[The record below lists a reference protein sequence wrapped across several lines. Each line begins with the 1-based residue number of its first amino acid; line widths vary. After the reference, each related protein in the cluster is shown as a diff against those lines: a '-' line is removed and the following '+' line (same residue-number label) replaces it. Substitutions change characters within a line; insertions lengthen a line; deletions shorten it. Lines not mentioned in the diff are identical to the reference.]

1 MSASAQ
7 IIPNDA
13 TRPLARLS
21 RLCPTFTN
29 NVQIFQAETVQIC
42 HNLQREITLAGI
54 EELRQIL
61 GRGDST
67 GRCRV
72 SGSSTSGQRGR
83 LKVPFFTIE
92 NLKLELRFR
101 VSKAA
106 PPPHPLFLTSAK
118 KNILKILRV
127 HTNSQEKV
135 ISIGLTPFCS
145 KHSKLVLLRPHKTR
159 QSNQLTVAHP
169 LAICPLSP
177 HSTRH
182 RIDFLLLRV
191 LPLGF
196 ISTPPLRPLGPHL
209 SRFRSHQS
217 DISPP

>member
-21 RLCPTFTN
+21 RLCPTSTN

-61 GRGDST
+61 GRGGST

-92 NLKLELRFR
+92 NSKLELRFR

-106 PPPHPLFLTSAK
+106 PPPHNKHWLT
-118 KNILKILRV
+118 NILVNILV
-127 HTNSQEKV
+127 N
-135 ISIGLTPFCS
+135 
-145 KHSKLVLLRPHKTR
+145 KHWLLPST
-159 QSNQLTVAHP
+159 SHP
-169 LAICPLSP
+169 LTTNILA
-177 HSTRH
+177 
-182 RIDFLLLRV
+182 FLHIYAT
-191 LPLGF
+191 G
-196 ISTPPLRPLGPHL
+196 
-209 SRFRSHQS
+209 Q
-217 DISPP
+217 

>member
-1 MSASAQ
+1 M
-7 IIPNDA
+7 
-13 TRPLARLS
+13 
-21 RLCPTFTN
+21 
-29 NVQIFQAETVQIC
+29 
-42 HNLQREITLAGI
+42 HNLQSEITLAGI

-61 GRGDST
+61 GRGGST

-92 NLKLELRFR
+92 NSKLELKFR

-106 PPPHPLFLTSAK
+106 SPPIPYFSAQHK
-118 KNILKILRV
+118 KFTQIAEGT
-127 HTNSQEKV
+127 HTQSG
-135 ISIGLTPFCS
+135 GLTPFCS
-145 KHSKLVLLRPHKTR
+145 KHPKLVLLRPHKTR
-159 QSNQLTVAHP
+159 RSNQLTVAHP
-169 LAICPLSP
+169 LAICPPSP

-196 ISTPPLRPLGPHL
+196 ISTSPLRPLGPHL

-217 DISPP
+217 DISAP